1 MNEQQGQRHA
11 RALPQY
17 SSDGRWWWDGHQWA
31 LVSHQYADREARPAV
46 PPAPPTL
53 AAAKWALTL
62 GVASVVGSLF
72 WWVFLFLLM
81 PLILYSSL
89 LFPNNGML
97 ASAAAVVFL
106 LVLVLVTGVLA
117 VVVGI

>member
-1 MNEQQGQRHA
+1 
-11 RALPQY
+11 
-17 SSDGRWWWDGHQWA
+17 
-31 LVSHQYADREARPAV
+31 
-46 PPAPPTL
+46 
-53 AAAKWALTL
+53 
-62 GVASVVGSLF
+62 VGSLF

-81 PLILYSSL
+81 PLIGYSLL

-117 VVVGI
+117 VVVGIRSQRHVASSGGLLRGRSTAIAGWVSGLCGLVIAAAQVVFFLIRLVLS